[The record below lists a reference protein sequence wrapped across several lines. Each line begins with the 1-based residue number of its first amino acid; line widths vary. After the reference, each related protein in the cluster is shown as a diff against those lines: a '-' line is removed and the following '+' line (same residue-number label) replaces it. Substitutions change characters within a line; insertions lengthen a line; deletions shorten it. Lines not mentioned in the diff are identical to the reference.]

1 MMSGSGRARVER
13 AKRGAVMA
21 ERQDNERPK
30 GPGEPNAPQEGGGTD
45 RPAGDGVAGPA
56 TGPARSIYHDTMM
69 VSRDEVARI
78 AERAPEPASEKPS
91 RDDLDEG
98 STTRIPVTAPS
109 EETPAPATR
118 PQRTE
123 TLVEVNGLRKA
134 YGSIQAVD
142 GIDFTVRRG
151 DVLAFLGPNGAGKT
165 TAMKMI
171 TGFLEPDAGTVKVAG
186 FDVREQP
193 LEVRRRIGYLP
204 ENAPAYGEMTVRGFL
219 DFVAAVRELDDRARR
234 LDRVVERTG
243 LGAVLRQP
251 IDTLSKGYKRR
262 VGLAQALMHDPEVLI
277 LDEPTDGLDP
287 NQKALVQE
295 LISNLSRD
303 KSIVVST
310 HILDEAERICN
321 RAIILSQGKIVVDST
336 PQQLMAQAPEHNRI
350 YVRFEGHV
358 PERVIGRVRDRPWC
372 ESAAI
377 HEDGEMVIAPRDGR
391 NHLTEVLVL
400 LEELPVRDVRVHEG
414 RLEDVF
420 RKLTKGVAA

>member
-1 MMSGSGRARVER
+1 
-13 AKRGAVMA
+13 MA
-21 ERQDNERPK
+21 ERQDQKPTT
-30 GPGEPNAPQEGGGTD
+30 GGGDAEGSRAESTGSPE
-45 RPAGDGVAGPA
+45 RAPDGGGGKPPESAPGA
-56 TGPARSIYHDTMM
+56 APARSIYHDTMM
-69 VSRDEVARI
+69 VSREDVARI
-78 AERAPEPASEKPS
+78 AEQKPAAPSETAKPS
-91 RDDLDEG
+91 QAAKPTQTDLDEG
-98 STTRIPVTAPS
+98 ATTKISVGAPADD
-109 EETPAPATR
+109 TPAPATR
-118 PQRTE
+118 SEPRLE
-123 TLVEVNGLRKA
+123 NLVEVQGLRKS
-134 YGSIQAVD
+134 YGSIRAVD
-142 GIDFTVRRG
+142 GIDFSVRRG

-204 ENAPAYGEMTVRGFL
+204 ENAPAYGEMTVRAFL
-219 DFVAAVRELDDRARR
+219 EFVAAARDLDDRGRR
-234 LDRVVERTG
+234 LDQVVERTG
-243 LGAVLRQP
+243 LGGVLRQP
-251 IDTLSKGYKRR
+251 IETLSKGYKRR

-295 LISNLSRD
+295 LISSLSSDR
-303 KSIVVST
+303 SIVVST

-414 RLEDVF
+414 RLDDVF

>member
-1 MMSGSGRARVER
+1 
-13 AKRGAVMA
+13 MA
-21 ERQDNERPK
+21 ERQDEDQPLGEDGAQELEGK
-30 GPGEPNAPQEGGGTD
+30 VTPDGGAGGSETPAATPTTGAEAAPG
-45 RPAGDGVAGPA
+45 
-56 TGPARSIYHDTMM
+56 RSIYHDTMM
-69 VSRDEVARI
+69 VSRDDVARI
-78 AERAPEPASEKPS
+78 SEKAPPPPKPDQS
-91 RDDLDEG
+91 ELDEG
-98 STTRIPVTAPS
+98 ATTKIPVSAS
-109 EETPAPATR
+109 ADDTPAPGTR
-118 PQRTE
+118 TSARPE
-123 TLVEVNGLRKA
+123 TLIDVQGLSRS

-142 GIDFTVRRG
+142 GIDFSVRRG

-171 TGFLEPDAGTVKVAG
+171 TGFLEPDAGTVTVAG
-186 FDVREQP
+186 FDVRTHP

-204 ENAPAYGEMTVRGFL
+204 ENAPAYGEMTVKAFL
-219 DFVAAVRELDDRARR
+219 DFVAAARDLDDRARR
-234 LDRVVERTG
+234 LDQVVERTG
-243 LGAVLRQP
+243 LGSVLRQQ
-251 IDTLSKGYKRR
+251 IETLSKGYKRR

-287 NQKALVQE
+287 NQKALVQD
-295 LISNLSRD
+295 LIASLSSE

-321 RAIILSQGKIVVDST
+321 RAIILSEGKIVVDST
-336 PQQLMAQAPEHNRI
+336 PQLLMAQAPQHNLI

-372 ESAAI
+372 ESAGI
-377 HEDGEMVIAPRDGR
+377 HENGEMVIAPRDGK

-414 RLEDVF
+414 RLDDVF